1 MTPVHNSIPLSSRKT
16 LQLTKEKRFLST
28 GFCPPFVHN
37 LIHFHLTVFLQYTRF
52 SWKFT
57 VLFENF
63 TVYKIQFYSIYF
75 TVCKIQLKI
84 PLYTRFNFYSIQ
96 DSIENST
103 LYKIQFYSI
112 QDSIVN
118 FTVYKIQFYI
128 IQDSIEN
135 FTVYKIQFYSIQD
148 SILQYTR
155 FNPVRTLIINSNYQ

>member
-37 LIHFHLTVFLQYTRF
+37 LIHSHLTVFLQYTGF
-52 SWKFT
+52 NWKFT

-63 TVYKIQFYSIYF
+63 TIYILQYAKFNWKFYCILDLIF

-84 PLYTRFNFYSIQ
+84 LLYTRFNFYNIQ
-96 DSIENST
+96 DSIKNS
-103 LYKIQFYSI
+103 
-112 QDSIVN
+112 
-118 FTVYKIQFYI
+118 
-128 IQDSIEN
+128 
-135 FTVYKIQFYSIQD
+135 TVYKIQFYSSAD

-155 FNPVRTLIINSNYQ
+155 FNCKFYCVEDSILQYTRFNWKFYCIQDSIL